1 MTIKPL
7 NSVSEIPL
15 WCYGKEVDFAA
26 QFFYKQLVGINPAT
40 NSIVAEAITGTA
52 YTYTLD
58 ELAARKAFCKSGSK
72 RFNFYH
78 EEE

>member
-7 NSVSEIPL
+7 NSASEIPM
-15 WCYGKEVDFAA
+15 WCYGKEIDIAA
-26 QFFYKQLVGINPAT
+26 QFYSKLLIGINPAT
-40 NSIVAEAITGTA
+40 NNVITVAITGTA

-58 ELAARKAFCKSGSK
+58 ELAARKAFCKSGNK

-78 EEE
+78 EE